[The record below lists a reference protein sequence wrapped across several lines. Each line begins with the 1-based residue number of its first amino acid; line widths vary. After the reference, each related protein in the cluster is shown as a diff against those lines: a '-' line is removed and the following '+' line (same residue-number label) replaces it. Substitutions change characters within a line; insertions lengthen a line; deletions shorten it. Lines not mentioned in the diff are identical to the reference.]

1 MADVAI
7 RIPGIQRMPGG
18 FRRRNSNYNL
28 QRRDVTECA
37 QWCDDSHRPGARIIC
52 GHCPPNCNLAHIRR
66 AI

>member
-18 FRRRNSNYNL
+18 FRRRISNYNL

-37 QWCDDSHRPGARIIC
+37 QWCDDSHR
-52 GHCPPNCNLAHIRR
+52 LAHESSAGIARQTT
-66 AI
+66 I